1 MNRKPDISFII
12 LNYNG
17 IYHTRELLDSICIF
31 LNNTSFEVIVVD
43 NGSDNNEGELLSIEY
58 PQFVFLISKTNLGF
72 SGGNNLGIRNSIGR
86 YIMLLNND
94 TLFID
99 NSVTKMVKYMDAN
112 IDVAAV
118 SPKIYFVSPPNTIQ
132 FAGYTKLTN
141 ITLRNR
147 AIGRN
152 EIDRGQYD
160 IPYET
165 AYTHGAAMMV
175 RREIM
180 TEIGYMPEVYF
191 LYYEEIDWCSKMRG
205 SGYKIMYIPNSV
217 IIHKESQSTGN
228 DSYLKR
234 YYMTRNRLLFVRR
247 NRKGLVR
254 LLAII
259 YLIFMAY
266 PKLLFLSFIIG
277 RRDLALATF
286 KGVID
291 YFRLNAESTKY

>member
-1 MNRKPDISFII
+1 MNRIPDISFII
-12 LNYNG
+12 INYNG
-17 IYHTRELLDSICIF
+17 IYHTRELLDSICKF

-43 NGSDNNEGELLSIEY
+43 NGSDNNEGALLSIEY

-94 TLFID
+94 TLLID
-99 NSVTKMVKYMDAN
+99 DSVTNMVNYMDAN

-132 FAGYTKLTN
+132 FAGYTKLSN

-160 IPYET
+160 TPYET

-175 RREIM
+175 RREII

-191 LYYEEIDWCSKMRG
+191 LYYEELDWCEKMRDR
-205 SGYKIMYIPNSV
+205 GYKIMYIPNSA

-228 DSYLKR
+228 DSYIKR
-234 YYMTRNRLLFVRR
+234 YYMTRNRLLFVHRHRR
-247 NRKGLVR
+247 GFVQI
-254 LLAII
+254 LAIF
-259 YLIFMAY
+259 YHIFIAF
-266 PKLLFLSFIIG
+266 PKLLFLSSING
-277 RRDLALATF
+277 RRDLILATYN
-286 KGVID
+286 GVID
-291 YFRLNAESTKY
+291 YFKLNAKSTKY